1 MKSLREALV
10 KLTGKVYHYFAPPNT
25 EPDYIIWS
33 EDGSNDLKA
42 DNVHAERAWTGV
54 VDLYTNEEG
63 NLLVEGVANAFEEIG
78 AAYNLVSVDYEEDT
92 GLIHY
97 SWDWELPYGYDP
109 V

>member
-10 KLTGKVYHYFAPPNT
+10 KLTDKVYHYFAPPNT
-25 EPDYIIWS
+25 DPDYIIWS

-42 DNVHAERAWTGV
+42 GNVHAERAWTGV
-54 VDLYTNEEG
+54 IDLYANDED
-63 NLLVEGVANAFEEIG
+63 NPLVRGISEVLEEIG
-78 AAYNLVSVDYEEDT
+78 AAYNLVSVDYEEET

-97 SWDWELPYGYDP
+97 SWDWELPYGYNS